1 MFCLSPA
8 HSPFP
13 PTPKYSVLHPQRNLQ
28 NRLIFSWKPNAFTV
42 ASGGVCTHAT
52 AFDQKS
58 IPVTQ
63 MTQAEYACAI
73 LQVTVNS
80 ASSTCLSSW
89 QTSGCTVSLGPRQ
102 KSGLWLSKLR
112 LNKLGPCCSC
122 LGFRARYM
130 GSLPWRLSKVEMVTD
145 VLKEKKKK
153 KRPPY
158 KEDSPRGRPRHR
170 LSH

>member
-1 MFCLSPA
+1 M
-8 HSPFP
+8 
-13 PTPKYSVLHPQRNLQ
+13 
-28 NRLIFSWKPNAFTV
+28 

-58 IPVTQ
+58 MPVTQ
-63 MTQAEYACAI
+63 MTQAAHACAI
-73 LQVTVNS
+73 LQVPVNS

-89 QTSGCTVSLGPRQ
+89 QTCGCTVSLGPRH

-130 GSLPWRLSKVEMVTD
+130 GSLPWRLSKVEMVTE
-145 VLKEKKKK
+145 VLKEKK

-170 LSH
+170 LSHKHERGAPGCQSQRGFSCPQAKARPGFYRPDINLRKYL

>member
-1 MFCLSPA
+1 M
-8 HSPFP
+8 
-13 PTPKYSVLHPQRNLQ
+13 
-28 NRLIFSWKPNAFTV
+28 

-63 MTQAEYACAI
+63 MTQAENACAF
-73 LQVTVNS
+73 LQVIVN
-80 ASSTCLSSW
+80 APSSTCLCSW

-102 KSGLWLSKLR
+102 KSGLWSSKLR
-112 LNKLGPCCSC
+112 LNKLGLCCSC

-130 GSLPWRLSKVEMVTD
+130 GSLPWRLSKVEMVAE
-145 VLKEKKKK
+145 VLKEKK

-158 KEDSPRGRPRHR
+158 KEDSPRGRPRRR